1 MSYYKGN
8 VVCVAHRKSVT
19 LQPMSKA
26 KEIRQTFRLLMNG
39 VTAQS
44 QREKGVDYHINW
56 GASLG
61 HLRDLAADYGKDYD
75 TAVELWHDDVR
86 ESKMVAVMLM
96 PVDAFDRQTAE
107 QWIAETPTQEV
118 AEVAVM
124 ELYQYL
130 SYAKELAFALIATD
144 GMMQRIYGFNIMARL
159 LSAGKEMTVE
169 EQALVRS
176 EAERIVTDEAQ
187 PLSLRHIASNVLVR
201 IEDAEGL

>member
-144 GMMQRIYGFNIMARL
+144 GMMQRIYGCNIMARL

-176 EAERIVTDEAQ
+176 EAERIVTDESQ

>member
-1 MSYYKGN
+1 MSYYKGS
-8 VVCVAHRKSVT
+8 VVCVARRKSVT

-44 QREKGVDYHINW
+44 QREKGVDYHLNW

-96 PVDAFDRQTAE
+96 PADAFDRQTAE

-144 GMMQRIYGFNIMARL
+144 GMMQRIYGCNIMARL

-169 EQALVRS
+169 EQALARS
-176 EAERIVTDEAQ
+176 EAERIVTDETQ

>member
-96 PVDAFDRQTAE
+96 PAAAFDRQTAE

-144 GMMQRIYGFNIMARL
+144 GMMQRIYGCNIVARL

-176 EAERIVTDEAQ
+176 EAERIVTDETQ

>member
-1 MSYYKGN
+1 
-8 VVCVAHRKSVT
+8 
-19 LQPMSKA
+19 MSKA

-96 PVDAFDRQTAE
+96 PADAFDRQTAE

-144 GMMQRIYGFNIMARL
+144 GMMQRIYGCNIMARL

>member
-1 MSYYKGN
+1 M
-8 VVCVAHRKSVT
+8 AHRKSVT

-26 KEIRQTFRLLMNG
+26 KEIRQTFRQLMNG

-96 PVDAFDRQTAE
+96 PADAFDRQTAE

-124 ELYQYL
+124 ELYQHL
-130 SYAKELAFALIATD
+130 SYAKKLAFALIATD
-144 GMMQRIYGFNIMARL
+144 GIMQRIYGCNIMARL

-187 PLSLRHIASNVLVR
+187 PLSLRHIASNVLAR